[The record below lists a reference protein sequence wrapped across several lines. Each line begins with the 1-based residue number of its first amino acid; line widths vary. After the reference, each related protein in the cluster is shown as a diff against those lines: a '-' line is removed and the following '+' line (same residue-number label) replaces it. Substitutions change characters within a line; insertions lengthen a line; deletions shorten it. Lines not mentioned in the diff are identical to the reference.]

1 MSQGSTATGA
11 VLTAADS
18 VAYLGPQGTFTEVAM
33 RAMPSVGDAQAVP
46 MTSVD
51 AVLDAVRR
59 GDVAAGVVPI
69 ENSLEG
75 PVTTTLDALA
85 RRDSQLVI
93 TQEWAIPVRFSL
105 LVRPGVAL
113 TDIRQVASIPIAAA
127 QCRGWLSENLPDAHV
142 LAALSTASA
151 AQRLGTENPP
161 PYDAA
166 ISPAVAAQHY
176 GLEVL
181 ADDIGDNSA
190 ASTRFVQVRRPGP
203 PPPRTGADKTTLMLF
218 MREDHAGALMEI
230 LTEFAVRGVN
240 LTNIESRPTRKQLG
254 DYYFAIDCEGHVADA
269 RVGEAL
275 TGLRR
280 VCAEVRYLGSYPRH
294 DGKQPHARPGTT
306 DEDFTAA
313 ATWLAQIRSGT

>member
-1 MSQGSTATGA
+1 MSQEFTPTAA
-11 VLTAADS
+11 VLTSGDS

-33 RAMPSVGDAQAVP
+33 RAMPSVGEAQAVP
-46 MTSVD
+46 LTSVD
-51 AVLDAVRR
+51 AVLDAVRN

-85 RRDSQLVI
+85 RQESQLVI

-105 LVRPGVAL
+105 LVRPGSTLA
-113 TDIRQVASIPIAAA
+113 DIKQVASIPIAAA
-127 QCRGWLSENLPDAHV
+127 QCRGWLSSNLPDAHV

-151 AQRLGTENPP
+151 AQRLGTEDPP

-166 ISPAVAAQHY
+166 ISPAIAAQYY
-176 GLEVL
+176 GLDVL
-181 ADDIGDNSA
+181 VEDIGDNA
-190 ASTRFVQVRRPGP
+190 EASTRFVQVRRPGP

-294 DGKQPHARPGTT
+294 DGKQPHARPGTA
-306 DEDFTAA
+306 DEDFAEA
-313 ATWLAQIRSGT
+313 ATWLARIRSGA